1 MHYTQS
7 LFNYLHYIK
16 LDYKCNYLQK
26 FGDLDLNHIN
36 GKLTLA
42 DKMGDHLPVLKK
54 KHNYLIRSRLYNTV
68 SHSGPL
74 S

>member
-26 FGDLDLNHIN
+26 FGDLDLNQIN

-42 DKMGDHLPVLKK
+42 DKMGDLF
-54 KHNYLIRSRLYNTV
+54 SRKNITI
-68 SHSGPL
+68 
-74 S
+74 